1 MKGLFLLQ
9 ASNVSFPLT
18 PFFFSCFNSLFNL
31 RGLVSKP
38 AGVHYLAAD
47 VQAPGSRASARAS
60 GNPEQVGA
68 AAAAWWLAAGL
79 EEMAQT
85 GEDP

>member
-1 MKGLFLLQ
+1 M
-9 ASNVSFPLT
+9 
-18 PFFFSCFNSLFNL
+18 
-31 RGLVSKP
+31 
-38 AGVHYLAAD
+38 HYLAAD

-79 EEMAQT
+79 EEMEQT